1 MSNSDAFWVFNY
13 AIVLLTVVLIVRPEL
28 TLEQVFKL
36 IGFLLEH
43 GVVYAYLG
51 FWGVV
56 ASFDIGNG
64 IKR

>member
-1 MSNSDAFWVFNY
+1 MSKSDAFWVSNY
-13 AIVLLTVVLIVRPEL
+13 AIALFMVVLIARPEL

-43 GVVYAYLG
+43 GVVYAYIG

-56 ASFDIGNG
+56 ALFDISN
-64 IKR
+64 RQL

>member
-1 MSNSDAFWVFNY
+1 MTFRDFFWASNY
-13 AIVLLTVVLIVRPEL
+13 AIAIFMVVLIVRPEL
-28 TLEQVFKL
+28 TLEQVLKL

-56 ASFDIGNG
+56 ALFDISNG
-64 IKR
+64 VKK

>member
-1 MSNSDAFWVFNY
+1 MSNSNAFWAFNY
-13 AIVLLTVVLIVRPEL
+13 VIALLTVVLIMRPEL

-43 GVVYAYLG
+43 GVVYAYIG

-56 ASFDIGNG
+56 ALFDIGNG
-64 IKR
+64 IKK

>member
-1 MSNSDAFWVFNY
+1 MRFWVFNY
-13 AIVLLTVVLIVRPEL
+13 VTVLLTVVLIVRPEL

-43 GVVYAYLG
+43 GVVYAYIG

-56 ASFDIGNG
+56 ALFDMSN
-64 IKR
+64 RQL